1 MRGDCRSNDTVSR
14 FTGKFFTGR
23 LLEILNICAANSA
36 NCESGDDNLWR
47 EIRSSPD
54 RRRYVVTH
62 LAWSRSDK
70 KRIERQQKLTAAQI
84 NRSRPFTD
92 TEDRL
97 FTETRDRLILK
108 RQLTPGLDTG
118 LHRRPLANII
128 VHCSRTR

>member
-14 FTGKFFTGR
+14 FTGKFFTGQ

-36 NCESGDDNLWR
+36 NRESGDDNLWR

-70 KRIERQQKLTAAQI
+70 KRIERPQKLVWCSCLYAIGACHRDGTHQGIVTVYAD
-84 NRSRPFTD
+84 RST
-92 TEDRL
+92 
-97 FTETRDRLILK
+97 LILEC
-108 RQLTPGLDTG
+108 LVD
-118 LHRRPLANII
+118 
-128 VHCSRTR
+128 